1 MTFKLRDYQTDLI
14 DQARQ
19 AIADKRK
26 TVLMVAPTGAG
37 KTALAAYMLGTA
49 AARGRR
55 AWFIVHRRELITQS
69 SRTFE
74 KVGIAHGIIGAG
86 FTPDRRAPV
95 QIAGIQTLKNRLRDT
110 PPPSLIIWD
119 ECHHVA
125 SKSWSDVFSAFPDVV
140 HIGLTATPCRMDGR
154 GLGEWFDTM
163 VEGPTTAWLIENG
176 FLSPFKFYAPSSPD
190 MSGVR
195 TVAGD
200 FDSKAMSETMDKPA
214 LTGDVISHYQRL
226 CHGKRAI
233 VFATNIQHSQNV
245 VGQFRAAGYRAEHLD
260 GKTDRVRRDSVL
272 KDFEAGRVSIISN
285 VDLFGEGFDVPAIEA
300 VILLRPTQSTGL
312 YLQQVG
318 RALRTSDGK
327 SHAIILDHAGNGL
340 RHGLPNMIRDW
351 SLDAPARAKRSK
363 PSDVLPI
370 KQCMSCYA
378 VHAPAPA
385 CPECG
390 HVYVTE
396 ARTIEQVAGELVEV
410 SADIVLKQKKREQ
423 ASAKTIDDLIALGRS
438 RGHKNPEG
446 WAKHVHK
453 ARMMKH
459 G

>member
-1 MTFKLRDYQTDLI
+1 
-14 DQARQ
+14 
-19 AIADKRK
+19 
-26 TVLMVAPTGAG
+26 
-37 KTALAAYMLGTA
+37 
-49 AARGRR
+49 
-55 AWFIVHRRELITQS
+55 
-69 SRTFE
+69 
-74 KVGIAHGIIGAG
+74 
-86 FTPDRRAPV
+86 
-95 QIAGIQTLKNRLRDT
+95 
-110 PPPSLIIWD
+110 
-119 ECHHVA
+119 
-125 SKSWSDVFSAFPDVV
+125 
-140 HIGLTATPCRMDGR
+140 MDGR

-190 MSGVR
+190 LTGIG

-200 FDSKAMSETMDKPA
+200 YDNKTLSQEMDRPS
-214 LTGDVISHYQRL
+214 LTGDVIGHYQRL

-233 VFATNIQHSQNV
+233 VFATNIQHSQNIV
-245 VGQFRAAGYRAEHLD
+245 AQFRTAGYRAEHLD
-260 GKTDRVRRDSVL
+260 GKTDRVRRDAVL

-318 RALRTSDGK
+318 RALRTSEGK

-340 RHGLPNMIRDW
+340 RHGLPSQIRDW
-351 SLDAPARAKRSK
+351 SLDAPARGKRSK
-363 PSDVLPI
+363 PSDALPI
-370 KQCMSCYA
+370 KQCLSCYA
-378 VHAPAPA
+378 VHIPAPV

-390 HVYVTE
+390 HVYAAE

-410 SADIVLKQKKREQ
+410 TVDFVLKQKKREQ
-423 ASAKTIDDLIALGRS
+423 ASAKTIQDLIALGRT

>member
-14 DQARQ
+14 NQARQ
-19 AIADKRK
+19 AIAGKHN

-49 AARGRR
+49 ATRGNR

-74 KVGIAHGIIGAG
+74 KVGISHGIIAAG
-86 FTPDRRAPV
+86 FTSDRRALV

-154 GLGEWFDTM
+154 GLSEWFDTM
-163 VEGPTTAWLIENG
+163 VEGPTTAWLIENK

-190 MSGVR
+190 LTGIG

-200 FDSKAMSETMDKPA
+200 YDNKTLSQEMDRPS
-214 LTGDVISHYQRL
+214 LTGDVISHYERL
-226 CHGKRAI
+226 CRGKRAI

-245 VGQFRAAGYRAEHLD
+245 VAQFRAAGYRAEHLD
-260 GKTDRVRRDSVL
+260 GKTDRVRRDAVL

-318 RALRTSDGK
+318 RALRTSEGK
-327 SHAIILDHAGNGL
+327 THAIILDHAGNGL
-340 RHGLPNMIRDW
+340 RHGLPSMVRDW

-363 PSDVLPI
+363 PSDALPI

-390 HVYVTE
+390 HVYAAE
-396 ARTIEQVAGELVEV
+396 ARKIEHVEGELVEV

-423 ASAKTIDDLIALGRS
+423 ASAKTIQDLIALGRS

>member
-14 DQARQ
+14 NQARQ
-19 AIADKRK
+19 AIAGKQN

-49 AARGRR
+49 AARGNR
-55 AWFIVHRRELITQS
+55 AWFINHRRELITQS

-74 KVGIAHGIIGAG
+74 KVGIPHGIIAAG

-95 QIAGIQTLKNRLRDT
+95 QIAGIQTLKNRLAQT
-110 PPPSLIIWD
+110 EPPSLIIWD

-190 MSGVR
+190 LTGIG

-200 FDSKAMSETMDKPA
+200 YDNKTLSQEMDRPS
-214 LTGDVISHYQRL
+214 LTGDVIGHYQRL

-233 VFATNIQHSQNV
+233 VFATNIQHSQNIV
-245 VGQFRAAGYRAEHLD
+245 AQFRTAGYRAEHLD
-260 GKTDRVRRDSVL
+260 GKTDRVRRDAVL

-318 RALRTSDGK
+318 RALRTSEGK

-340 RHGLPNMIRDW
+340 RHGLPSMVRDW
-351 SLDAPARAKRSK
+351 SLDAPPRGKQSK
-363 PSDVLPI
+363 PSDALPI
-370 KQCMSCYA
+370 KQCLSCYA

-390 HVYVTE
+390 HVYAAE
-396 ARTIEQVAGELVEV
+396 ARVIEQVAGELVEV
-410 SADIVLKQKKREQ
+410 TVDFVVKQKKREQ
-423 ASAKTIDDLIALGRS
+423 ASAKTIQDLIALGRS

-446 WAKHVHK
+446 WAKHVHR